1 MDEKSDQHG
10 GEIIGQVLKAH
21 GVDQIFTLES
31 RSVCPILKGAEK
43 SGIRVV
49 ETKHEVTAVSAAD
62 ACSRM
67 TGLPGISMISCAPGL
82 SNTLAAIRAAV
93 RAESALV
100 LIGQSSSPI
109 MKEEHLEITNQLNTL
124 KPFIKWH
131 GKVTR
136 IRDIAYQLREALRQ
150 ALHGTPG
157 PVYIQFNLDVLHPFP
172 VVKKELDRI
181 GSNWYLNYYI
191 QNLFAAGF
199 DVGREIRPW
208 PIEIPFPKKELV
220 AKVVKSIT
228 KSERPVVVVG
238 NQATLPPIEES
249 KMSAI
254 LTELSIPTFCTGTA
268 AGLLCK
274 TSPISMRHGLE
285 EAIEGAD
292 LVLLL
297 GVSSEFK
304 PRTSG
309 RSDKLVF
316 TVNRNK
322 AILKA
327 NCAAFAASA
336 FEAIHSD
343 VGQFLVEVSEKIGR
357 FAISQEWVN
366 ELKERN
372 LKGDRLVRD
381 SCLVGGAIEDSLPDG
396 SIIITDGSDFSATVS
411 ACLGSKGTF
420 LDSPASARLGAS
432 AGYAIGSKLARPES
446 VVCCLREPST
456 MNYVMSELSTVTRSG
471 ISILNV
477 TAIPSVSGQVTIVD
491 PSTGVTITNL
501 ESAAEEAGCKGI
513 TVAAN
518 DVKGIKST
526 MDRAVTLIREGNT
539 VLVNILGEK

>member
-1 MDEKSDQHG
+1 M
-10 GEIIGQVLKAH
+10 LKAH
-21 GVDQIFTLES
+21 GVECVFTLETRAVS
-31 RSVCPILKGAEK
+31 PILKGAEK

-49 ETKHEVTAVSAAD
+49 RTKHEVTAVSAAD
-62 ACSRM
+62 ASARV
-67 TGLPGISMISCAPGL
+67 TGLPGIALVSCAPGL
-82 SNTLAAIRAAV
+82 TNTLAAVKAAV
-93 RAESALV
+93 RAESPLV

-136 IRDIAYQLREALRQ
+136 IRDIAYELREALRQ

-157 PVYIQFNLDVLHPFP
+157 PVFIQFNLDVLHPFP

-181 GSNWYLNYYI
+181 GSNWYLDYYI

-228 KSERPVVVVG
+228 KSERPVLVVG
-238 NQATLPPIEES
+238 SQATLPPIEES
-249 KMSAI
+249 KMAAI

-268 AGLLCK
+268 AGLLPK
-274 TSPISMRHGLE
+274 TSPISMRHGME
-285 EAIEGAD
+285 EAMEGAD

-297 GVSSEFK
+297 GVSSDLK
-304 PRTSG
+304 PGTSG
-309 RSDKLVF
+309 RSDKVVY

-322 AILKA
+322 GTLKA
-327 NCAAFAASA
+327 NCAAFANSA
-336 FEAIHSD
+336 FEAVHSD

-366 ELKERN
+366 LLKERN

-381 SCLVGGAIEDSLPDG
+381 LCPVGGAIEDSLPDG
-396 SIIITDGSDFSATVS
+396 CVIITDGSDFAGNVS
-411 ACLGSKGTF
+411 LCLGSKGTF
-420 LDSPASARLGAS
+420 IDSPTSAKLGAS
-432 AGYAIGSKLARPES
+432 AGYAIGAKLGRGES
-446 VVCCLREPST
+446 LVCCLRDPSS
-456 MNYVMSELSTVTRSG
+456 MSYVMSELGTVTG
-471 ISILNV
+471 AGVSILNV
-477 TAIPSVSGQVTIVD
+477 TAVPSVTGQVTIVD

-501 ESAAEEAGCKGI
+501 QSAAEEAGCKGI
-513 TVAAN
+513 TIPAN
-518 DVKGIKST
+518 DVKGVRTS
-526 MDRAVTLIREGNT
+526 MDRAVTLTREGNT
-539 VLVNILGEK
+539 VLVNILSDK